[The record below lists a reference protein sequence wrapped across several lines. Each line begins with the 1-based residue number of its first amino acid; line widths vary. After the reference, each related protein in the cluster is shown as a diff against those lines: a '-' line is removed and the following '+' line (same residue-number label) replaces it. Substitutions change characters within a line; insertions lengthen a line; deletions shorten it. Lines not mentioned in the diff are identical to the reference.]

1 MANAVKWWHKLVAL
15 RVKHGETSIC
25 MCDEIKIKRS
35 PDNYFSSFM

>member
-15 RVKHGETSIC
+15 IKHGETSIC